1 MREAYYSID
10 VSWDGDD
17 VERRLVECGVL
28 ERWKAGEIGSV
39 ECVMGGWEVGSFR
52 LGKIVRAFAAVFTM
66 TLELCRLE
74 AG

>member
-1 MREAYYSID
+1 
-10 VSWDGDD
+10 VDGDD

-28 ERWKAGEIGSV
+28 ERWKAGEIGSG
-39 ECVMGGWEVGSFR
+39 EWEVGSFR

-66 TLELCRLE
+66 PLPLCRLE